1 MAGRFRFHAQTCKC
15 VYAASPVDQHGTEDQ
30 THRRA
35 GGVRDA
41 QTGSGDRPMIH
52 ARYRIQISPGRQAD
66 AIARMKDYTAIFKR
80 ETGVHVHVSVVTT
93 GTLGWACFSADF
105 ESIGAKDAADAKA
118 NAHPDWKALGGKQ
131 EQEVRAGTC
140 AQLTETFHDEIWR
153 YS

>member
-1 MAGRFRFHAQTCKC
+1 M
-15 VYAASPVDQHGTEDQ
+15 SPVDQHGTEGQ
-30 THRRA
+30 THTRA

-41 QTGSGDRPMIH
+41 QTGTGDRSMIH

-80 ETGVHVHVSVVTT
+80 ETGVHVDVSVVTT

-105 ESIGAKDAADAKA
+105 ESEGAREAADAKA
-118 NAHPDWKALGGKQ
+118 VAHPDWIALGAKS
-131 EQEVRAGTC
+131 EQEDRDGTS
-140 AQLTETFHDEIWR
+140 AFVHGTAHDEIWR